1 MLPCIEN
8 INKQKTNS
16 FDRKD
21 DLIVLQSGRAEWKG
35 CRSTIMQSLQPT
47 CSPWPPQWL
56 QKFEHSFI
64 GITLTNE
71 TLPLQPRTLAAKDF
85 SSGLVDEKQRDELDL
100 SRLKGV

>member
-1 MLPCIEN
+1 LILYNYKNICNSQDSIIPTKINFWDTLLCHACRSIDELDKQMLPCIEN

-56 QKFEHSFI
+56 QKF
-64 GITLTNE
+64 
-71 TLPLQPRTLAAKDF
+71 
-85 SSGLVDEKQRDELDL
+85 
-100 SRLKGV
+100 